1 MALLGRNGAEPR
13 VRRLVRPAVEP
24 QSVVGGVVDY
34 DSALRE
40 IPVGTRAGL
49 GRRIEMRAATEV
61 ESRQLRSKFDGLL
74 YTVPAE
80 LRARAQD
87 ALVARRS
94 GLDSMADLLE
104 VANTDLGE
112 KGPAVNGVDQ
122 ASRGKEGPERR
133 YPNEVMVLPAD
144 GQVQVALLET
154 GDLVVNQDDKTSAR
168 VGQVREWALRKG
180 VQVERML
187 FVSGAVLAEI
197 YQRFEHRV
205 SSEQVTQEEALT
217 AAQAFFVQLVDR
229 CAKLRGSDIHVTLA
243 RGIGLVEFR
252 VDGGIEQ
259 VSWISG
265 TQCELLLNVIYI
277 SADDAQSTNYNRR
290 ENVNA
295 MISATGSGQ
304 GLLPA
309 GVSSIRLEFR
319 SQVDDGATCALR
331 LLYRD
336 AVGDV
341 QDIDGLG
348 YASFQ
353 VEALQGLRLLAHG
366 MNLFVGE
373 TGSGKT
379 TSLQVMLMCLY
390 RERDGSINLCTVED
404 PVEAIIP
411 GAKQMSVVVKK
422 GEDRRRAF
430 NDAVSSMMRADP
442 DVIMKGEIRDLATA
456 EAALR
461 ATTSGHSVWST
472 LHATTAMRALQRLL
486 QLGIEKE
493 DILDAGTVTG
503 LIAQRLVPLLCE
515 HCSLD
520 WEAGIGRP
528 RVANVPRFVARL
540 EGVFEG
546 HEGILRKRVR
556 FRNVEGCREPSCRA
570 GYRGRTV
577 VAEVLLPDLQFMEAY
592 KRSRVE
598 AEKYWVDELGGVR
611 MVEHGCMK
619 LLGGLVDPLD
629 LNRKVGLVKELQR
642 DRVDQVLR
650 LARDEGFLGDGEVW
664 E

>member
-1 MALLGRNGAEPR
+1 MLLGRNGAEPR
-13 VRRLVRPAVEP
+13 VRRLVKPVAEAP
-24 QSVVGGVVDY
+24 SGGGGVIDY

-49 GRRIEMRAATEV
+49 GRRIEMRAATEA
-61 ESRQLRSKFDGLL
+61 ESRQLRSKFDGLV

-80 LRARAQD
+80 LKAAAEE

-94 GLDSMADLLE
+94 GRDSMADLLQ

-112 KGPAVNGVDQ
+112 NGQASNGVEQ
-122 ASRGKEGPERR
+122 GGRGREAPERR
-133 YPNEVMVLPAD
+133 YPNEVLVLPTD

-154 GDLVVNQDDKTSAR
+154 GDLLVNQDDKTSAR

-187 FVSGAVLAEI
+187 FVSGAVLAEV

-205 SSEQVTQEEALT
+205 SSEQVTQEDALS

-265 TQCELLLNVIYI
+265 TQCEYLLNVIYI
-277 SADDAQSTNYNRR
+277 SADDAQSPNYNRK
-290 ENVNA
+290 ESVNA
-295 MISATGSGQ
+295 TISATGSGQ

-309 GVSSIRLEFR
+309 GLDSIRLQFR
-319 SQVDDGATCALR
+319 PQVNDGATCAMR

-336 AVGDV
+336 AAGDV
-341 QDIDGLG
+341 EDIDGLG

-353 VEALQGLRLLAHG
+353 VSAMQDLRLMAHG
-366 MNLFVGE
+366 MNIFVGE

-390 RERDGSINLCTVED
+390 REREGSINLCTVED

-411 GAKQMSVVVKK
+411 GAKQMSVVVKR
-422 GEDRRRAF
+422 GEDRRQAF
-430 NDAVSSMMRADP
+430 NMAVSDMMRADP
-442 DVIMKGEIRDLATA
+442 DVVMKGEIRDLATA

-472 LHATTAMRALQRLL
+472 LHATTSMRALQRLL
-486 QLGIEKE
+486 QLGIEKD

-503 LIAQRLVPLLCE
+503 LVAQRLVPLLCE
-515 HCSLD
+515 HCSVG
-520 WEAGIGRP
+520 WEEGIEKE
-528 RVANVPRFVARL
+528 RVKNVPRFVARL
-540 EGVFEG
+540 EEVFEG

-556 FRNVEGCREPSCRA
+556 FRNVPGCREPSCRA

-577 VAEVLLPDLQFMEAY
+577 VAEVLVPDLEFMETY
-592 KRSRVE
+592 KESRVE
-598 AEKYWVDELGGVR
+598 AEKYWIGKLGGVR
-611 MVEHGCMK
+611 MVEHGSMK
-619 LLGGLVDPLD
+619 MLGGLVDPLD
-629 LNRKVGLVKELQR
+629 LNRKVGLVKELQPG
-642 DRVDQVLR
+642 RVSDVLR
-650 LARDEGFLGDGEVW
+650 HARDEGFLGDGEMW